1 MDLNDSAASSPILLE
16 PKEESSRSILEID
29 LNEIPSSS
37 SSPFFGET
45 LIPSSP
51 VSGAFAIVRSIHENL
66 TPAPGGPAEVPAGES
81 GCSGCGKSD
90 VRGSVVVCDGC
101 ERGFHM
107 SCAGMRGRQAVMLED
122 WVCAE
127 CVSNGARSQR
137 WELGKK
143 RKNVRLLDINALP
156 PTSDNEA
163 EGSDDLQE
171 IRYRGMPISGEN
183 SFGGNLFGAPVTCTN
198 FWFAGNGFGFQK
210 ALGRLTPSVE
220 LGFEDALHHRQ
231 YMAKSLDKVDWSP
244 LVGKLRGSNDSAIRL
259 PHWNSSEMFMHA
271 LREFISERNGVL
283 EEGWHVEFQQS
294 MSGCELYAVY
304 CAPNGKKFDSMFD
317 VASYLGLM
325 SNCSFMEPE
334 VRRGSYAALNKR
346 LQLPKRRKLARFSQS
361 NGVAENRETLASH
374 SVKELVSDDQIMD
387 TDGFEGTLNSK
398 ISEVEREK
406 NFGTGIQQFNAGLP
420 VQYED
425 FFVLSLGKIDSRPSY
440 HDLRHIWPVGY
451 SSCWHDI
458 VTGSVFQCYVLDGGD
473 AGPVFKVLRSSC
485 SSVPIPVGSTV
496 LCGPEL
502 GQSYGKNNGKSGV
515 LTPSTDYNEDHSI
528 QMILLDPCSPTA
540 NDISSCIGTFCQTS
554 NGLQF
559 EPSLVCQQNNSAVSD
574 EIGNLVVEGSTSS
587 SVWTMIS
594 EKLVDTCC
602 DIYKRRGTLKF
613 YCKHLQQRTF
623 STQRYNANGKSEESL
638 TSLAKFCSLSG
649 SFGIPFAVQDDKE
662 FQSSSWL
669 LAKWLDQDRFG
680 LDVEFVQE
688 IIERMPGIHSC
699 SNYEFLNQRSNFSAL
714 LTVGSGHLRVE
725 KKNGLYGWEEEAVDG
740 LNSGCNSRL
749 VGDLVLDD
757 HHPPPGKPLGSRL
770 PPELVGDV
778 LQIWELL
785 YRFHEVLDLKEP
797 LSLDELEEELLCPW
811 FDLPNVLQKLEGETW
826 EHQETASCRTDG
838 TSPHIL
844 SPDGESGSAVSGG
857 GPHVF
862 LQMETDAMKVEAQ
875 SRLASTTYSRC
886 TGVALAKAHKVLL
899 NVLVGELQLKVAALA
914 DPNFDVG
921 ESKPRRGRKKETDNA
936 FPAKMTKLNMLPI
949 NEVTWPELARRYILA
964 VLAMDGNLDS
974 TETISRE
981 SGKVFRCLQGDGG
994 VLCGSLT
1001 GVASME
1007 ADALL
1012 LAEATKHIL
1021 GSLNHENN
1029 VLTLDDHNSD
1039 ATGAC
1044 EKTKEHDIPEWA
1056 QLLEPVRKLPTNV
1069 GTRIRKC
1076 VYDALEKSPPE
1087 WAKKRLEHSISKEVY
1102 KGNASGPTKVKAVL
1116 SVLADVYGER
1126 APGKPLKEKKEKT
1139 VIYLTDIVARL
1150 CRKILRKTAA
1160 EDDEKVFC
1168 NLLARNLLNSSDND
1182 EDGLLGPPAIMSRPL
1197 DFRTID
1203 LRLALGAYGG
1213 SHEAFLE
1220 DVQELWNTL
1229 HVTYADRPDLLQ
1241 LVETLSE
1248 KFETLYEQEVLACVR
1263 KFKEYANSES
1273 LTEDTRKEVS
1283 DFLVSANEMPKA
1295 PWDEG
1300 VCKVCG
1306 IDKDDDSVLLC
1317 DTCDAEY
1324 HMYCLNP
1331 PLARIPEGNWYCPSC
1346 LAGRG
1351 VNKDA
1356 QQRRQIIGQKRGIK
1370 YQGEASRIY
1379 LEAFTQLV
1387 SVMGEKEYWEL
1398 SVAERIFLLKFLSD
1412 ELLSSAVI
1420 RQHIEQCGETSSDL
1434 QQKLRALSMELKNL
1448 KLREEI
1454 LAMKAAKIDSG
1465 LPNGIGEIGTDGA
1478 SPAQSNLDKCT
1489 GQPHA
1494 LGDRSTYSVF
1504 IDAISPGECGQ
1515 MGSGPNGFSKDSSLQ
1530 CSADQHTPNGQ
1541 VKKSSSNEGQSNDAG
1556 GFMDDSLLCRNHV
1569 SHMVSQQNGNSCM
1582 PSWYPLTSAL
1592 QVEGI
1597 DDIQLSKQQTNGKD
1611 TSSFVTSEEVQ
1622 KLNHLVE
1629 TESTT
1634 YVTENQSVAANE
1646 LQAYTLE
1653 LNSVKNDLSVIQDSI
1668 VNIESQFLKLST
1680 RREFLGSDSSG
1691 QLYWV
1696 LAKPGMHSWLVVDQ
1710 SVRFQQ
1716 RKTILNHEN
1725 PMGKGSVCGRSAESI
1740 FPSSN
1745 KTNNMVPMHSSWVSL
1760 NSDTEIHQV
1769 LDWLNDHDPK
1779 ERELKESILQWQK
1792 LRVRVTDQGRVQ
1804 DHYEHQTILSSFA
1817 CGDETSSTNSLNCRA
1832 SSLLERK
1839 YGPCFETETTE
1850 VLKKRGKKVKVTNDG
1865 KMYRCECLEPIWPS
1879 RHHCASCH
1887 RTFPTVSELE
1897 GHSDC
1902 KRTSGPLASQ
1912 KSKEHHDAL
1921 KGKGLMTVS
1930 TGREEGTGE
1939 RESVEASDVC
1949 SELSL
1954 KMIKYQNEG
1963 LVCPYDIEKVSARFM
1978 TNNFNRELVQEIGL
1992 IGSNGVP
1999 VFVPCES
2006 HCLSDLTSMLVRQN
2020 DLGATNKIDYVEKQF
2035 VFPEEAVLASMV
2047 KHDVC
2052 STSPSK
2058 SAANS
2063 KWEAFK
2069 PYGSM
2074 KHCFERKDKAFH
2086 ANNHDQ
2092 DVEFQNCCVVPQPSL
2107 RSLTGKSSQI
2117 LKHLKICLLDMDA
2130 ALPKE
2135 ALRPSK
2141 SQLQK
2146 RWAWRSFV
2154 KAAQTIFQMV
2164 QATIVL
2170 EDMIK
2175 TEYLRNWW
2183 WYWSSLSAA
2192 AKTSTISSL
2201 ALRIYSLDAA
2211 VVYEETLANTFANE
2225 NTGFSNDPSAKAVP
2239 APDPTE
2245 KSRIGRKPSKRREL
2259 EG

>member
-1 MDLNDSAASSPILLE
+1 MTSIREERGKGLQEEAVGEKGESWFINM
-16 PKEESSRSILEID
+16 EESL
-29 LNEIPSSS
+29 
-37 SSPFFGET
+37 
-45 LIPSSP
+45 
-51 VSGAFAIVRSIHENL
+51 
-66 TPAPGGPAEVPAGES
+66 
-81 GCSGCGKSD
+81 
-90 VRGSVVVCDGC
+90 GS
-101 ERGFHM
+101 F
-107 SCAGMRGRQAVMLED
+107 
-122 WVCAE
+122 
-127 CVSNGARSQR
+127 
-137 WELGKK
+137 
-143 RKNVRLLDINALP
+143 P
-156 PTSDNEA
+156 
-163 EGSDDLQE
+163 
-171 IRYRGMPISGEN
+171 
-183 SFGGNLFGAPVTCTN
+183 
-198 FWFAGNGFGFQK
+198 
-210 ALGRLTPSVE
+210 
-220 LGFEDALHHRQ
+220 
-231 YMAKSLDKVDWSP
+231 
-244 LVGKLRGSNDSAIRL
+244 
-259 PHWNSSEMFMHA
+259 
-271 LREFISERNGVL
+271 
-283 EEGWHVEFQQS
+283 
-294 MSGCELYAVY
+294 
-304 CAPNGKKFDSMFD
+304 
-317 VASYLGLM
+317 
-325 SNCSFMEPE
+325 EPE
-334 VRRGSYAALNKR
+334 VRRESYSALNKR
-346 LQLPKRRKLARFSQS
+346 LQLPQRRKSVRFSRT
-361 NGVAENRETLASH
+361 NVVAENRETLAPH
-374 SVKELVSDDQIMD
+374 SVKELLSDVQTMD
-387 TDGFEGTLNSK
+387 IDGFEGTLNSK
-398 ISEVEREK
+398 ISEGGREK
-406 NFGTGIQQFNAGLP
+406 NFGTGIQQFNAGFP

-425 FFVLSLGKIDSRPSY
+425 FFVISLGKIDVRPSY
-440 HDLRHIWPVGY
+440 HDLHHIWPVGY
-451 SSCWHDI
+451 SACWHDM
-458 VTGSVFQCYVLDGGD
+458 VTGSIFQCDVLDGGD
-473 AGPVFKVLRSSC
+473 AGPVFRVIRSSC

-496 LCGPEL
+496 VCGPEL
-502 GQSYGKNNGKSGV
+502 GQSDGANNGECRV
-515 LTPSTDYNEDHSI
+515 LTPCTDYNEDYNI
-528 QMILLDPCSPTA
+528 QMILSDPCPPTA
-540 NDISSCIGTFCQTS
+540 DDILSCMGTFSPTS
-554 NGLQF
+554 NGLQS
-559 EPSLVCQQNNSAVSD
+559 EPSLVCEQNNSAVND
-574 EIGNLVVEGSTSS
+574 EIGNFVVEGPTSS
-587 SVWTMIS
+587 SVWTVIS
-594 EKLVDTCC
+594 EKFVDACC
-602 DIYKRRGTLKF
+602 DIYKRRGALKF
-613 YCKHLQQRTF
+613 YCKHLQHRTF
-623 STQRYNANGKSEESL
+623 STQRCNANGKNEENL
-638 TSLAKFCSLSG
+638 TSLTKFCSLSG

-662 FQSSSWL
+662 FQSSTRL

-680 LDVEFVQE
+680 LDAEFVQE
-688 IIERMPGIHSC
+688 IIERMPGIDSC
-699 SNYEFLNQRSNFSAL
+699 SNYEFLNRRSNFPTL
-714 LTVGSGHLRVE
+714 LTVGSGRLLVE
-725 KKNGLYGWEEEAVDG
+725 KKNGLYGWEEEALDG
-740 LNSGCNSRL
+740 LHSGSNSRL
-749 VGDLVLDD
+749 VGDLVLND
-757 HHPPPGKPLGSRL
+757 HHPPPGRPLGSRL

-826 EHQETASCRTDG
+826 EHQERASCRKDG
-838 TSPHIL
+838 TSPHVL

-857 GPHVF
+857 DPHVF

-875 SRLASTTYSRC
+875 SRFASTTYSRC

-899 NVLVGELQLKVAALA
+899 NVLVGELQLKVAVLA

-921 ESKPRRGRKKETDNA
+921 ESKPRRGRKKEIDNA

-1012 LAEATKHIL
+1012 LADATKHIL
-1021 GSLNHENN
+1021 GSLNNENN
-1029 VLTLDDHNSD
+1029 VLTIDDNNSD
-1039 ATGAC
+1039 VIGAC
-1044 EKTKEHDIPEWA
+1044 EKTEPDIPEWA
-1056 QLLEPVRKLPTNV
+1056 QSLEPVRKLPTNV

-1076 VYDALEKSPPE
+1076 VYDALGKSPPE

-1126 APGKPLKEKKEKT
+1126 APRKPLKEKKEKT
-1139 VIYLTDIVARL
+1139 VICLSDIVTRQ
-1150 CRKILRKTAA
+1150 CRKILHKIAA

-1182 EDGLLGPPAIMSRPL
+1182 DDGLLGSPAIVSRPL

-1229 HVTYADRPDLLQ
+1229 RVAYADRPDLVQ
-1241 LVETLSE
+1241 LAETLSE
-1248 KFETLYEQEVLACVR
+1248 KFETLYEQEVLARVR
-1263 KFKEYANSES
+1263 KFREYANSES
-1273 LTEDTRKEVS
+1273 LTADTRKEVK
-1283 DFLVSANEMPKA
+1283 DFLVSGNEMPKA

-1331 PLARIPEGNWYCPSC
+1331 PLAKIPEGNWYCPSC

-1356 QQRRQIIGQKRGIK
+1356 QHCRQIIGQKRGIK
-1370 YQGEASRIY
+1370 YQGEASRVY
-1379 LEAFTQLV
+1379 LEALTQLV
-1387 SVMGEKEYWEL
+1387 AVMEEKEYWDF

-1420 RQHIEQCGETSSDL
+1420 RQHIEQCAETSSDL

-1448 KLREEI
+1448 KFREEI
-1454 LAMKAAKIDSG
+1454 LAMKAAKMDSG
-1465 LPNGIGEIGTDGA
+1465 LPNGVVEIGTNGA

-1494 LGDRSTYSVF
+1494 IGDRSNFSVF
-1504 IDAISPGECGQ
+1504 LDAISREECGQ
-1515 MGSGPNGFSKDSSLQ
+1515 MGSGPNDFSKDSSLQ
-1530 CSADQHTPNGQ
+1530 CSVDQHTPNGQ
-1541 VKKSSSNEGQSNDAG
+1541 VKKSSSNEGQSKDAI
-1556 GFMDDSLLCRNHV
+1556 GFMDDNLLCRNHV
-1569 SHMVSQQNGNSCM
+1569 SCMVSQQNGTSCT
-1582 PSWYPLTSAL
+1582 SSGYPLTSTL
-1592 QVEGI
+1592 QVERI
-1597 DDIQLSKQQTNGKD
+1597 DGVQLNKGQNNGKD
-1611 TSSFVTSEEVQ
+1611 ASSFVTSEEVQ
-1622 KLNHLVE
+1622 KLHRLVD

-1634 YVTENQSVAANE
+1634 HVTESLSSAANE
-1646 LQAYTLE
+1646 LQACTLE

-1696 LAKPGMHSWLVVDQ
+1696 LAKSGMHSWLIVDQ
-1710 SVRFQQ
+1710 SAAFLQ
-1716 RKTILNHEN
+1716 RKTTLNHEN
-1725 PMGKGSVCGRSAESI
+1725 SMGRDSVCGRSAKNI
-1740 FPSSN
+1740 CLSSN
-1745 KTNNMVPMHSSWVSL
+1745 KTNNVVQLHSSWLSFK
-1760 NSDTEIHQV
+1760 SDTEIHQV
-1769 LDWLNDHDPK
+1769 LEWLNDNDPK

-1792 LRVRVTDQGRVQ
+1792 LRSRVTSQSRVQ
-1804 DHYEHQTILSSFA
+1804 DHYEHQTILSRFS
-1817 CGDETSSTNSLNCRA
+1817 CSDETSSTNCLNSRA
-1832 SSLLERK
+1832 SFLLERK

-1850 VLKKRGKKVKVTNDG
+1850 VLKKCGKKVKVICVE

-1902 KRTSGPLASQ
+1902 KRTLGPLASQ
-1912 KSKEHHDAL
+1912 NSKEHNDAL
-1921 KGKGLMTVS
+1921 KGRGLTKLN
-1930 TGREEGTGE
+1930 TGKEEGTGE
-1939 RESVEASDVC
+1939 MERNETSDVC

-1954 KMIKYQNEG
+1954 KMIKSQNEG
-1963 LVCPYDIEKVSARFM
+1963 LVCPYDIEEISARFV
-1978 TNNFNRELVQEIGL
+1978 TNNFNRELVWEIGL

-1999 VFVPCES
+1999 AFVPCAS
-2006 HCLSDLTSMLVRQN
+2006 SYLGDLTSMLVPQK
-2020 DLGATNKIDYVEKQF
+2020 DLGAINKIDSVEKQSI
-2035 VFPEEAVLASMV
+2035 FPKGAVLASMV
-2047 KHDVC
+2047 EHDDVC
-2052 STSPSK
+2052 RTPGK
-2058 SAANS
+2058 SAANGKS
-2063 KWEAFK
+2063 EAFK

-2074 KHCFERKDKAFH
+2074 KHCFQKKDKVLS

-2092 DVEFQNCCVVPQPSL
+2092 DVEFRKCCVVPRSSL

-2117 LKHLKICLLDMDA
+2117 LKQLKICLLDMDA
-2130 ALPKE
+2130 VLPE
-2135 ALRPSK
+2135 GALRSSK

-2164 QATIVL
+2164 QATIVF
-2170 EDMIK
+2170 EDMIR

-2211 VVYEETLANTFANE
+2211 IVYEEALVNPVANE
-2225 NTGFSNDPSAKAVP
+2225 NTGSSSDLSTKAVP

-2245 KSRIGRKPSKRREL
+2245 KSRIGRKPSFFSFCGPL
-2259 EG
+2259 LV